1 MFTPCPD
8 RRAPEKEVDMKKPEV
23 LFVLLAFATAAFAQ
37 SSPEPGKPGG
47 GVQAGKTIEGFWQD
61 TSRRILFSR
70 DASPAY
76 VYGTWNALDQQQTY
90 PAAKQIRRSGRG
102 FELIDL
108 LYDDEHTIKVVSARE
123 DGIEFV
129 RATQSPACGMRHR
142 CRLAGDE
149 LFCSLE
155 NICREGGR
163 DVLDWRGEERYAR
176 RVLCERDGKRQ
187 AQGIPVLCK

>member
-1 MFTPCPD
+1 M
-8 RRAPEKEVDMKKPEV
+8 RKLEG
-23 LFVLLAFATAAFAQ
+23 LFVLAFATAAFAQ
-37 SSPEPGKPGG
+37 SAPEGKPD

-70 DASPAY
+70 DAPPAY

-108 LYDDEHTIKVVSARE
+108 LYDDEYTIKVVNARE
-123 DGIEFV
+123 DAIEFV
-129 RATQSPACGMRHR
+129 RSTQAPACGMRHQ

-163 DVLDWRGEERYAR
+163 NVLDWRGEERYAR
-176 RVLCERDGKRQ
+176 RALCERDGKRQ

>member
-1 MFTPCPD
+1 
-8 RRAPEKEVDMKKPEV
+8 MKKLEV

-61 TSRRILFSR
+61 SARRILFSR
-70 DASPAY
+70 DAPPAY
-76 VYGTWNALDQQQTY
+76 IYGTWNTLDPQQTY
-90 PAAKQIRRSGRG
+90 PAAKQIRRSGRS

-108 LYDDEHTIKVVSARE
+108 LFDDEYTVKVVSARE

-129 RATQSPACGMRHR
+129 RSTQSPACGMRHQ
-142 CRLAGDE
+142 CRLDGDE

-163 DVLDWRGEERYAR
+163 DVLDWRGEERYVR
-176 RVLCERDGKRQ
+176 RALCERDGKRQ
-187 AQGIPVLCK
+187 AQGIPVICK